1 VEAHEEIDPPP
12 WRPAQRAR
20 TVPAIIGAAQALT
33 RRLEMSTRDHGLDA
47 AEALV
52 LAALRLEP
60 RCPAWLLRQR
70 LGFHRSTLSSILDRL
85 ERDGHIT
92 RARNSVDGR
101 RFEIDLTRGGR
112 IAADTAAT
120 IVSDV
125 EAEIAGY
132 TSHGERVGAVA
143 VFEAAM
149 AITRFESG

>member
-1 VEAHEEIDPPP
+1 MHEDVDRSQG
-12 WRPAQRAR
+12 RPAHRAR
-20 TVPAIIGAAQALT
+20 TVPAIMGAAQAVT
-33 RRLEMSTRDHGLDA
+33 RRLEMSTREHGLDA

-92 RARNSVDGR
+92 RSRNSVDGR

-112 IAADTAAT
+112 IVADIAAT
-120 IVSDV
+120 IVNDV

-132 TSHGERVGAVA
+132 TSHEEREAAIA
-143 VFEAAM
+143 VFESAM
-149 AITRFESG
+149 AITRFESA